1 MLKGFYGKE
10 PLVKMEGEAMLE
22 ARTPEEMEDE
32 EDGRAEEGDEGT
44 ENEKKVNQWLI
55 DDVVKDLVEME
66 LNQRKKEGDEEG
78 FKEGSLHWLKL
89 KIWKVEQEC
98 KEEQAEAAKTSNNMR
113 VAEKDKQ
120 RERADKANIMKELAK
135 TTTQNKQMEISKE
148 EPEYT
153 SDLVFDSETEASR
166 DLKAGGEETKDDL
179 IPKAETRGAEALES
193 RRVTSNMS
201 QQGRQDPSSAVCNR
215 WPQKAERHSREQ

>member
-1 MLKGFYGKE
+1 
-10 PLVKMEGEAMLE
+10 MLE

-78 FKEGSLHWLKL
+78 FEEGSLHWLKF
-89 KIWKVEQEC
+89 KIWKVEQEW

-135 TTTQNKQMEISKE
+135 TTTQKKQMENSKE

-153 SDLVFDSETEASR
+153 LDLVFDSETEAFR
-166 DLKAGGEETKDDL
+166 DLEAGGEETKDDL
-179 IPKAETRGAEALES
+179 IPKAETRGAKALES
-193 RRVTSNMS
+193 RRVT
-201 QQGRQDPSSAVCNR
+201 
-215 WPQKAERHSREQ
+215 